1 MSENLSI
8 DEIIKRAEN
17 IKKEAEKQLRAAE
30 KSLDEKAK
38 VAIEEVTVDA
48 KSVLK
53 DVIEESKDDDVKEFV
68 LNKKKPKRSFKTRKY
83 DTVELDIIKE
93 DDLAKTQN
101 ISNSLSDASYKTK
114 QIDIFEK
121 ENIKLSDNPNTNIVP
136 DIKKA
141 KKIPFKRKAEQREE
155 AFKTKPVAFS
165 SNSKFDEK
173 SDLQEIPTIVAGD
186 HLFKNDNEYEEE
198 IGVQISFDE
207 FDDKIESVPTIDE
220 ELAEQILLERR
231 KEKVGKFRLF
241 GPDETDKELN
251 DHNVVKEDYYSVDE
265 KSDFI
270 NSLYGKKYAVQ
281 IRIILTLVLGLPLI
295 LMTIFKD
302 EAYFPAALSGHIPY
316 FVTALV
322 LYVLILAVNFNVI
335 IHGLSFKK
343 FLNFDFPITLSAIAV
358 LVHTVVL
365 TVNENLWIDNGVL
378 LAVSA
383 SFGLFMSQIG
393 KRQMLLR
400 IIDNFEF
407 LTDGADKYTV
417 ENIVNTVDAEI
428 ISRGF
433 IDSNPLIKTSVKT
446 DFPTNFLEISCK
458 NEPSDKLSKTLG
470 PIMLLLSIILF
481 AAVGLI
487 DNFNTAFNVLICAI
501 CVSLPVS
508 SLYITNSVLRDI
520 SFSLDKYSSRVCGYE
535 GAAMACG
542 ANAMVMEAS
551 DLFDK
556 GSCDLHGI
564 KTFNGAKVDD
574 AIINAAAVIIQTKSP
589 LARVFDDVIIGKQSI
604 LPKVE
609 GVTYEDRMGTSAW
622 IYKRKV
628 LVGTRDLLIHHG
640 VSVPKESFEKNH
652 TRKGRKALYLAIG
665 GKIIAMFVVSYS
677 ADADLKREL
686 KKLEKSGITI
696 IVKSCDPYINE
707 TSIAE
712 LFSLPEGFI
721 RVMNSS
727 SARVFDKYSDLNV
740 EKSPAYVI
748 HNGTASGFV
757 SAMRSAEIITGAK
770 KLVSFL
776 VSFGSVIGF
785 AAVALLSVI
794 GAYNQLSAINIILF
808 QIIWSIFMLLVSKLK
823 GIAL

>member
-8 DEIIKRAEN
+8 DEIIKKAES

-53 DVIEESKDDDVKEFV
+53 DVIEDSKDDDVKEFV
-68 LNKKKPKRSFKTRKY
+68 LNKKSPKRSFKTKKY
-83 DTVELDIIKE
+83 DTVEIDIKE
-93 DDLAKTQN
+93 DDLSKTKN
-101 ISNSLSDASYKTK
+101 INSLSDSDDKTK

-121 ENIKLSDNPNTNIVP
+121 EDAYVSDKSDTNIVP

-155 AFKTKPVAFS
+155 DFKTKPVTFS
-165 SNSKFDEK
+165 SNPKFDAK

-186 HLFKNDNEYEEE
+186 HLFKNADEYEEE
-198 IGVQISFDE
+198 IGVQISFDG

-220 ELAEQILLERR
+220 ELAEQILQERR

-251 DHNVVKEDYYSVDE
+251 DHNVVKEDYYSIDE
-265 KSDFI
+265 KSEFI
-270 NSLYGKKYAVQ
+270 SSLYGKKYAVQ
-281 IRIILTLVLGLPLI
+281 IKIILTLVLGLPLI

-302 EAYFPAALSGHIPY
+302 EAYFPAFLSGHIPY
-316 FVTALV
+316 FATALV
-322 LYVLILAVNFNVI
+322 LYILIITVNFNSI
-335 IHGLSFKK
+335 IHGLSLK
-343 FLNFDFPITLSAIAV
+343 NPVNYDFPIAVSAIAV
-358 LVHTVVL
+358 LVHTVIL
-365 TVNENLWIDNGVL
+365 TINEDLWIDNGVL

-393 KRQMLLR
+393 KRQMLIR

-407 LTDGADKYTV
+407 LTDGSDKYTV

-433 IDSNPLIKTSVKT
+433 IDSAPLIKTSVKT

-458 NEPSDKLSKTLG
+458 NEPADKLSKVLG

-481 AAVGLI
+481 VAVGLM
-487 DNFNTAFNVLICAI
+487 DNFNIAFNVFMCSICI
-501 CVSLPVS
+501 SLPLS
-508 SLYITNSVLRDI
+508 SLYITNSVLRDV
-520 SFSLDKYSSRVCGYE
+520 SASLSKYSSRVCGYE
-535 GAAMACG
+535 GAVMACG
-542 ANAMVMEAS
+542 ANAMVMEAA

-589 LARVFDDVIIGKQSI
+589 LASVFDDVIIGKQSI

-609 GVTYEDRMGTSAW
+609 GVTYEDKMGTSAW

-628 LVGTRDLLIHHG
+628 LVGNRDLLIRHG
-640 VSVPKESFEKNH
+640 ISVPKESFEKKH
-652 TRKGRKALYLAIG
+652 TRKGRKALYLAIA
-665 GKIIAMFVVSYS
+665 GKVIAMFVVSYS

-696 IVKSCDPYINE
+696 IVKSSDPYINE
-707 TSIAE
+707 TSIAQ

-727 SARVFDKYSDLNV
+727 SARVFDKYSDMNV

-748 HNGTASGFV
+748 HNGTAAGFV
-757 SAMRSAEIITGAK
+757 SAMRSAGIIVSAK

-776 VSFGSVIGF
+776 VSFGSAIGF
-785 AAVALLSVI
+785 AAVALLSAI
-794 GAYNQLSAINIILF
+794 GAYNQLSAINIMLF
-808 QIIWSIFMLLVSKLK
+808 QIIWSIFMLLISKLREL
-823 GIAL
+823 AVL